1 MSRDNGFFPFIGWGI
16 STLLLWLLNRGNNDS
31 NDTSSIQAS
40 PYTDSNTNQIGSP
53 VPVVLG
59 RALIKNPLISYYGSF
74 RADIYTEEYGLHS
87 DLNVW
92 SWLPL
97 LLILLS
103 LVAQKDTITFTA
115 GVGVEDPS
123 GKVAEGV
130 TIANPSA
137 TSASNNTQGLDSS
150 ATQYKE
156 VPKEKAPPP
165 KNELYIVAG
174 TGYKGNPYQAMTAQG
189 PAQVTGSE
197 GVTGTVENSNAGS
210 KRSAMMSA
218 IISFILWLL
227 GMLLGGHLARTT
239 IQKGFLY
246 YLGWQHIICWTGDGI
261 GIKKLWM
268 NVYDP
273 NVEESINKG
282 VWDNNAKVA
291 WKKDNPTGITA
302 HIEDDQMFGGW
313 DEGGGFIGDVRFYFG
328 TYDQPKDPWMI
339 KEMKAP
345 TIPTDLQGLTPR
357 YPMYFTCV
365 VSDPNLDSGAY
376 IGKQATIPEM
386 WFEVVNYPNRLTE
399 AGKDQVKKVYFDDVK
414 KAYQKLL
421 NYIGT
426 TPESFHDYMKPWHGR

>member
-1 MSRDNGFFPFIGWGI
+1 MSIDSGFFPFIGWGV
-16 STLLLWLLNRGNNDS
+16 STLLLWLLNRRNNGF
-31 NDTSSIQAS
+31 NDTSSAKAS

-59 RALIKNPLISYYGSF
+59 RALIKNPLVSYYGSF

-103 LVAQKDTITFTA
+103 LVGQKDTITFVGGT
-115 GVGVEDPS
+115 GVEDPS
-123 GKVAEGV
+123 GDAAKAVSI
-130 TIANPSA
+130 TNPSP
-137 TSASNNTQGLDSS
+137 TSASGNTQGMDPSS
-150 ATQYKE
+150 TQYKKLPDNE
-156 VPKEKAPPP
+156 TPPNQNRLYYDPGAP
-165 KNELYIVAG
+165 VTTSGGAG
-174 TGYKGNPYQAMTAQG
+174 NVSGK
-189 PAQVTGSE
+189 
-197 GVTGTVENSNAGS
+197 GTVSGTIENSNAAK
-210 KRSAMMSA
+210 KRSAMMAA

-239 IQKGFLY
+239 MQKGFLY
-246 YLGWQHIICWTGDGI
+246 YLGWQHIICWTGDGL
-261 GIKKLWM
+261 GIKRLWM

-273 NVEESINKG
+273 NVEESTNKG
-282 VWDNNAKVA
+282 VWDNDAKVA

-426 TPESFHDYMKPWHGR
+426 TPESFRDYMKPWHGR